1 MTQPSLT
8 TVSVFRRHYGR
19 RYTDLPVDELD
30 PAALVISCVGTLMR
44 PEHYDLR
51 PGDIVRWRQGE
62 YYVEAVISD
71 VTRDPGA
78 VHVALSDA
86 HPLPPEFFPY

>member
-51 PGDIVRWRQGE
+51 PGDIVRWRQGDQ
-62 YYVEAVISD
+62 YVEAVINE
-71 VTRDPGA
+71 VTREASA
-78 VHVALSDA
+78 VRVALSEPQ
-86 HPLPPEFFPY
+86 PLPLDFFPY